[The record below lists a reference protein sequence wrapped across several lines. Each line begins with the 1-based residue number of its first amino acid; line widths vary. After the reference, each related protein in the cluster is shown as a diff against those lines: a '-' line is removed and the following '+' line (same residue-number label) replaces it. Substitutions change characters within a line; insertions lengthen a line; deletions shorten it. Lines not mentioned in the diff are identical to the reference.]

1 MKVFSKVTLFGL
13 VAGLLVTATGCGQEG
28 LPAGKSPEDII
39 TEALL
44 NQEEVT
50 QFIFEMEMNADLEG
64 EVDGKKNELDGK
76 LSIAGTQDEEKMALT
91 MSLDGMMK
99 GDGVDG
105 DAKGTVE
112 LRANEDGVFAKVSG
126 VKVSDEATQ
135 EMVDM
140 MLADYMDQWILL
152 SFMQAEELLESGEMA
167 EVDYK
172 EGDEL
177 PFTNIQYQGTTDIL
191 GLNSYHFTA
200 DVDEKMVLDMVD
212 ATDVADTQEFLDA
225 ATMTGDVYVA
235 VNEMMMTGFG
245 GTMKLDDS
253 EMNGEIDMS
262 FKINPTKSDDVKTP
276 DYTEELTEEDI
287 AMLMFGGAMVDPS
300 AGMEMELD
308 DSMMVDEMNM
318 DVDMEMDMSELE
330 GMEGMES
337 VDLEQLETMQ

>member
-44 NQEEVT
+44 NQKEVT

-76 LSIAGTQDEEKMALT
+76 FSIAGTQDEEKMALT

-99 GDGVDG
+99 GDGVDSDG
-105 DAKGTVE
+105 KGTVE
-112 LRANEDGVFAKVSG
+112 IRANEDGVFAKVSG
-126 VKVSDEATQ
+126 VEVSDEATQ
-135 EMVDM
+135 AMVDM
-140 MLADYMDQWILL
+140 MLADYMNEWILL
-152 SFMQAEELLESGEMA
+152 SFMKSEELLESGEMA
-167 EVDYK
+167 DFDYE

-177 PFTNIQYQGTTDIL
+177 PFANIQYQGTTDIL
-191 GLNSYHFTA
+191 GLKSYHFTA

-225 ATMTGDVYVA
+225 TTMTGDVYVA

-276 DYTEELTEEDI
+276 DYTQELTEEDI
-287 AMLMFGGAMVDPS
+287 AMLMFGGAMTDPS
-300 AGMEMELD
+300 AGMEMEFD
-308 DSMMVDEMNM
+308 DSMMVDEM
-318 DVDMEMDMSELE
+318 DVDVDMDMSELE

-337 VDLEQLETMQ
+337 VDLEQLEDMQ